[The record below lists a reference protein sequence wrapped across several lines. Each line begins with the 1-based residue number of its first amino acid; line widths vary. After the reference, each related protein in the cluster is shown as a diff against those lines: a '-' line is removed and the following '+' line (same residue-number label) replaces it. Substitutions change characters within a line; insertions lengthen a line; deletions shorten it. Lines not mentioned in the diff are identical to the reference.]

1 MSDSKTPDEAPP
13 ESPIA
18 TSMQRAKRLSRSRLS
33 PIWIVPLLAA
43 LIGAWMVWDNFSS
56 RGPLIHLNMNSAEG
70 IEAGK
75 TQIKTRNVDVGRV
88 EAVRLSDD
96 LSHTVVTA
104 RMDSDA
110 ERMLNEETRFW
121 VVKPRIGREGISGLN
136 TVLSGAYI
144 QLAPGSAES
153 FQDTFDVLEQP
164 PVAPPDAPGLR
175 INLVSQVG
183 NSLSAG
189 DPVTYQGYTVGRV
202 ESTEF
207 DPDDKEMRHRIF
219 IQAPYDTLV
228 SDTTR
233 FWSSSGIDLQLNSE
247 GVNVNLDSFE
257 TLISGGVTFGVP
269 EDISSGNPA
278 RQNATYTLYNNEEAA
293 REGTYDQYIEYVL
306 LVDDTVRGLSRGAP
320 VEYRG
325 VRLGTVVAVPWHF
338 TAPQPDT
345 LAEFAIPVLIR
356 IEPQRLESDA
366 DVNEEIDDHD
376 VHERFEQMFDEYGL
390 RATLKAGNLL
400 TGALFVDLSF
410 NDDVAPYE
418 PVQFDGKNVFPTIS
432 GGFAQIE
439 QKVSSLLDKLNG
451 LEVEPILNGLNET
464 LQTSQQ
470 TLDQVRDIAESINS
484 LVSDPATQSLPS
496 SVNDTLEELQRTLN
510 GFSSGSSSYRQLNDT
525 LEQLE
530 VLMRDLQPVAR
541 TLSEK
546 PNALIFNRE
555 VQTDPMPRAAQ

>member
-1 MSDSKTPDEAPP
+1 MPD
-13 ESPIA
+13 
-18 TSMQRAKRLSRSRLS
+18 SMQRAKRVSQSRLS

-56 RGPLIHLNMNSAEG
+56 RGPLISLNMDNAEG

-75 TQIKTRNVDVGRV
+75 TLIKTRNVQVGHV

-104 RMDSDA
+104 RMSNDA
-110 ERMLNEETRFW
+110 SRMLNADTRFW

-144 QLAPGSAES
+144 QLAPGKSDEA
-153 FQDTFDVLEQP
+153 QDSFDVLEQP

-189 DPVTYQGYTVGRV
+189 DPITYQGYTVGRV
-202 ESTEF
+202 ESTDF
-207 DPDDKEMRHRIF
+207 DPEKREMRHRIF
-219 IQAPYDTLV
+219 IQSPYDSLV
-228 SDTTR
+228 TDTTR
-233 FWSSSGIDLQLNSE
+233 FWSSSGIDVQLDSE

-269 EDISSGNPA
+269 EDVNRGNA
-278 RQNATYTLYNNEEAA
+278 AKQDATYTLYNNEESA

-325 VRLGTVVAVPWHF
+325 VRVGTVVSVPWHF
-338 TAPQPDT
+338 TAPQPDSLT
-345 LAEFAIPVLIR
+345 QFAIPVLIR
-356 IEPQRLESDA
+356 IEPQRLDSNQ
-366 DVNEEIDDHD
+366 DVNEDVDDQEVRD
-376 VHERFEQMFDEYGL
+376 RFETMFSEYGL

-400 TGALFVDLSF
+400 TGALFVDLNF
-410 NDDVAPYE
+410 DDDASAYE
-418 PVQFDGKNVFPTIS
+418 ALKFDGKPVFPTVS

-439 QKVSSLLDKLNG
+439 QKVSSLLDKLNN
-451 LEVEPILNGLNET
+451 LQVEPVLTRLDQT
-464 LQTSQQ
+464 MQTSQQ
-470 TLDQVRDIAESINS
+470 TLEQVRQIAESVNGI
-484 LVSDPATQSLPS
+484 VSDPATQQLPGS
-496 SVNDTLEELQRTLN
+496 INDTLKELQGTLD
-510 GFSSGSSSYRQLNDT
+510 GFSSGSSGYRQLNDT
-525 LEQLE
+525 LKQLE
-530 VLMRDLQPVAR
+530 VLMRDLQPVAK

-546 PNALIFNRE
+546 PNALIFDRE
-555 VQTDPMPRAAQ
+555 VKTDPVPRAPQ

>member
-1 MSDSKTPDEAPP
+1 MPD
-13 ESPIA
+13 
-18 TSMQRAKRLSRSRLS
+18 SMQRAKRVSQSRLS

-56 RGPLIHLNMNSAEG
+56 RGPLISLNMDNAEG

-75 TQIKTRNVDVGRV
+75 TLIKTRNVQVGHV

-104 RMDSDA
+104 RMSNDA
-110 ERMLNEETRFW
+110 ARMLNTETRFW

-144 QLAPGSAES
+144 QLAPGKSDEA
-153 FQDTFDVLEQP
+153 QDSFDVLEQP

-189 DPVTYQGYTVGRV
+189 DPITYQGYTVGRV
-202 ESTEF
+202 ESTDF
-207 DPDDKEMRHRIF
+207 DPEKREMRHRIF
-219 IQAPYDTLV
+219 IQSPYDSLV
-228 SDTTR
+228 TDTTR
-233 FWSSSGIDLQLNSE
+233 FWSSSGIDVQLDSE

-269 EDISSGNPA
+269 EDVNRGDA
-278 RQNATYTLYNNEEAA
+278 AKQDATYTLYNNEESA
-293 REGTYDQYIEYVL
+293 REGTYDQYIEYVM

-325 VRLGTVVAVPWHF
+325 VRVGTVVSVPWHF
-338 TAPQPDT
+338 TAPQPDSLT
-345 LAEFAIPVLIR
+345 QFAIPVLIR
-356 IEPQRLESDA
+356 IEPQRLDSNQ
-366 DVNEEIDDHD
+366 DVNEDVDDQEVRD
-376 VHERFEQMFDEYGL
+376 RFETMFSEYGL

-400 TGALFVDLSF
+400 TGALFVDLNF
-410 NDDVAPYE
+410 DDDASAYKALK
-418 PVQFDGKNVFPTIS
+418 FDGKPVFPTVS

-439 QKVSSLLDKLNG
+439 QKVSSLLDKLNN
-451 LEVEPILNGLNET
+451 LQVEPILTRLDQT
-464 LQTSQQ
+464 MQTSQQ
-470 TLDQVRDIAESINS
+470 TLEQVRQIAESVNGI
-484 LVSDPATQSLPS
+484 VSDPATQQLPGS
-496 SVNDTLEELQRTLN
+496 INDTLKELQGTLD
-510 GFSSGSSSYRQLNDT
+510 GFSSGSSGYRQLNDT
-525 LEQLE
+525 LKQLE
-530 VLMRDLQPVAR
+530 VLMRDLQPVAK

-546 PNALIFNRE
+546 PNALIFDRE
-555 VQTDPMPRAAQ
+555 VKTDPVPRAPQ

>member
-1 MSDSKTPDEAPP
+1 MPD
-13 ESPIA
+13 
-18 TSMQRAKRLSRSRLS
+18 SMQRAKRVSQSRLS

-56 RGPLIHLNMNSAEG
+56 RGPLISLNMDNAEG

-75 TQIKTRNVDVGRV
+75 TLIKTRNVQVGHV

-104 RMDSDA
+104 RMSNDA
-110 ERMLNEETRFW
+110 SRMLNADTRFW

-144 QLAPGSAES
+144 QLAPGKSDEA
-153 FQDTFDVLEQP
+153 QDSFDVLEQP

-189 DPVTYQGYTVGRV
+189 DPITYQGYTVGRV
-202 ESTEF
+202 ESTDF
-207 DPDDKEMRHRIF
+207 DPEKREMRHRIF
-219 IQAPYDTLV
+219 IQSPYDSLV
-228 SDTTR
+228 TDTTR
-233 FWSSSGIDLQLNSE
+233 FWSSSGIDVQLDSE

-269 EDISSGNPA
+269 EDVNRGDA
-278 RQNATYTLYNNEEAA
+278 AKQDATYTLYNNEESA

-325 VRLGTVVAVPWHF
+325 VRVGTVVSVPWHF
-338 TAPQPDT
+338 TAPQPDSLT
-345 LAEFAIPVLIR
+345 QFAIPVLIR
-356 IEPQRLESDA
+356 IEPQRLDSNQ
-366 DVNEEIDDHD
+366 DVNEDVDDQEVRD
-376 VHERFEQMFDEYGL
+376 RFETMFSEYGL

-400 TGALFVDLSF
+400 TGALFVDLNF
-410 NDDVAPYE
+410 DDDASAYKALK
-418 PVQFDGKNVFPTIS
+418 FDGKPVFPTVS

-439 QKVSSLLDKLNG
+439 QKVSSLLDKLNN
-451 LEVEPILNGLNET
+451 LQVEPILTRLDQT
-464 LQTSQQ
+464 MQTSQQ
-470 TLDQVRDIAESINS
+470 TLEQVRQIAESVNGI
-484 LVSDPATQSLPS
+484 VSDPATQQLPGS
-496 SVNDTLEELQRTLN
+496 INDTLKELQGTLD
-510 GFSSGSSSYRQLNDT
+510 GFSSGSSGYRQLNDT
-525 LEQLE
+525 LKQLE
-530 VLMRDLQPVAR
+530 VLMRDLQPVAK

-546 PNALIFNRE
+546 PNALIFDRE
-555 VQTDPMPRAAQ
+555 VKTDPVPRAPQ

>member
-1 MSDSKTPDEAPP
+1 MPD
-13 ESPIA
+13 
-18 TSMQRAKRLSRSRLS
+18 SMQRAKRVSQSRLS

-43 LIGAWMVWDNFSS
+43 LIGAWMVWDNISS
-56 RGPLIHLNMNSAEG
+56 RGPLITLNMENAEG

-75 TQIKTRNVDVGRV
+75 TLIKTRNVEVGHV

-104 RMDSDA
+104 RMSNDA
-110 ERMLNEETRFW
+110 ARMLNTETRFW

-144 QLAPGSAES
+144 QLAPGKSDEP
-153 FQDTFDVLEQP
+153 QDSFDVLEQP

-189 DPVTYQGYTVGRV
+189 DPITYQGYTVGRV
-202 ESTEF
+202 ESTDF
-207 DPDDKEMRHRIF
+207 DPEKREMRHRIF
-219 IQAPYDTLV
+219 IQAPYDSLV
-228 SDTTR
+228 TDTTR
-233 FWSSSGIDLQLNSE
+233 FWSSSGIDVQLDSE

-269 EDISSGNPA
+269 EDIARGNA
-278 RQNATYTLYNNEEAA
+278 AKQDATFTLYNNEESA

-325 VRLGTVVAVPWHF
+325 VRVGTVVSVPWHF

-345 LAEFAIPVLIR
+345 LTQFAIPVLIR
-356 IEPQRLESDA
+356 IEPQRLESSENI
-366 DVNEEIDDHD
+366 NEDIDDQEVRD
-376 VHERFEQMFDEYGL
+376 RFVTMFKEYGL

-400 TGALFVDLSF
+400 TGALFVDLNFSQ
-410 NDDVAPYE
+410 DAEPYKSME
-418 PVQFDGKNVFPTIS
+418 FDGKPVFPTVS

-439 QKVSSLLDKLNG
+439 QKISNLLDKLNG
-451 LEVEPILNGLNET
+451 LQVEPILDSLDQT
-464 LQTSQQ
+464 MQTSQQ
-470 TLDQVRDIAESINS
+470 TLEEVRQIAESVNAI
-484 LVSDPATQSLPS
+484 VSDPATQQLPGSL
-496 SVNDTLEELQRTLN
+496 NDTLQELQNTLN
-510 GFSSGSSSYRQLNDT
+510 GFSSGSSGYRQLNDT
-525 LEQLE
+525 LKQLE
-530 VLMRDLQPVAR
+530 ILMRDLQPVAK
-541 TLSEK
+541 TLREQ
-546 PNALIFNRE
+546 PNALIFDRE
-555 VQTDPMPRAAQ
+555 VQTDPVPRAPQ

>member
-1 MSDSKTPDEAPP
+1 MPD
-13 ESPIA
+13 
-18 TSMQRAKRLSRSRLS
+18 SMQRAKRVSQSRLS

-43 LIGAWMVWDNFSS
+43 LIGAWMVWDNISS
-56 RGPLIHLNMNSAEG
+56 RGPLITLNMENAEG

-75 TQIKTRNVDVGRV
+75 TLIKTRNVEVGHV

-104 RMDSDA
+104 RMSNDA
-110 ERMLNEETRFW
+110 ARMLNTETRFW

-144 QLAPGSAES
+144 QLAPGKSDEP
-153 FQDTFDVLEQP
+153 QDSFDVLEQP

-202 ESTEF
+202 ESTDF
-207 DPDDKEMRHRIF
+207 DPEKREMRHRIF
-219 IQAPYDTLV
+219 IQAPYDSLV
-228 SDTTR
+228 TDTTR
-233 FWSSSGIDLQLNSE
+233 FWSSSGIDVQLDSE

-269 EDISSGNPA
+269 EDVARGNA
-278 RQNATYTLYNNEEAA
+278 AKQDATYTLYNNEESA
-293 REGTYDQYIEYVL
+293 REGTYDQYIEYAL

-325 VRLGTVVAVPWHF
+325 VRVGTVVSVPWHF

-345 LAEFAIPVLIR
+345 LTQFAIPVLIR
-356 IEPQRLESDA
+356 IEPQRLESNE
-366 DVNEEIDDHD
+366 DVNDDIDDQE
-376 VHERFEQMFDEYGL
+376 VRERFETMFKKYGL

-400 TGALFVDLSF
+400 TGALFVDLNFSQ
-410 NDDVAPYE
+410 DAEPYKSMT
-418 PVQFDGKNVFPTIS
+418 FDGKPVFPTVS

-439 QKVSSLLDKLNG
+439 QKISNLLDKLNG
-451 LEVEPILNGLNET
+451 LQVEPILDSLDQT
-464 LQTSQQ
+464 MQTSQQ
-470 TLDQVRDIAESINS
+470 TLEEVRQIAESVNAI
-484 LVSDPATQSLPS
+484 VSDPATQQLPGSL
-496 SVNDTLEELQRTLN
+496 NDTLQELQNTLN
-510 GFSSGSSSYRQLNDT
+510 GFSSGSSGYRQLNDT
-525 LEQLE
+525 LKQLE
-530 VLMRDLQPVAR
+530 ILMRDLQPVAK
-541 TLSEK
+541 TLREQ
-546 PNALIFNRE
+546 PNALIFDRE
-555 VQTDPMPRAAQ
+555 VQTDPVPRAPQ

>member
-1 MSDSKTPDEAPP
+1 MP
-13 ESPIA
+13 E
-18 TSMQRAKRLSRSRLS
+18 SMQRAKRLSQSRLS

-43 LIGAWMVWDNFSS
+43 LIGAWMVWDNITS
-56 RGPLIHLNMNSAEG
+56 RGPLITLNMQNAEG

-75 TQIKTRNVDVGRV
+75 TLIKTRNVEVGHV

-104 RMDSDA
+104 RMSRDA
-110 ERMLNEETRFW
+110 ERMLNSDSRFW

-144 QLAPGSAES
+144 QLTPGKSDES
-153 FQDTFDVLEQP
+153 QDNFDVLDQP

-207 DPDDKEMRHRIF
+207 DPDKREMRHRLF
-219 IQAPYDTLV
+219 IQAPYDSLV
-228 SDTTR
+228 TDTTR
-233 FWSSSGIDLQLNSE
+233 FWSSSGIDIQLDSE

-269 EDISSGNPA
+269 EDVTQGSAAKQG
-278 RQNATYTLYNNEEAA
+278 ATYTLYNSEESA

-325 VRLGTVVAVPWHF
+325 VRIGTVESVPWHF
-338 TAPQPDT
+338 TAPQPDSLT
-345 LAEFAIPVLIR
+345 QFAIPVLIR
-356 IEPQRLESDA
+356 IEPQRLESGD
-366 DVNEEIDDHD
+366 DVTGDIDDQAVKD
-376 VHERFEQMFDEYGL
+376 RFEKMFKNYGL

-400 TGALFVDLSF
+400 TGALFVDVNF
-410 NDDVAPYE
+410 NDDADPYK
-418 PVQFDGKNVFPTIS
+418 PLTFDGKPVFPTMS

-439 QKVSSLLDKLNG
+439 QKVSNLLDKLNN
-451 LEVEPILNGLNET
+451 LQVEPILERLDQT
-464 LQTSQQ
+464 MQTSQQ
-470 TLDQVRDIAESINS
+470 TLEQVRQIAQSVNAI
-484 LVSDPATQSLPS
+484 VSDPATQQLPS
-496 SVNDTLEELQRTLN
+496 SLNDTLQELQGTLN
-510 GFSSGSSSYRQLNDT
+510 GFSSGSRGYQQLNDT
-525 LEQLE
+525 LKQLE
-530 VLMRDLQPVAR
+530 TLMRDLQPVAR
-541 TLSEK
+541 TLREQ
-546 PNALIFNRE
+546 PNALIFDRE
-555 VQTDPMPRAAQ
+555 VKTDPVPRAPQ

>member
-1 MSDSKTPDEAPP
+1 MPD
-13 ESPIA
+13 
-18 TSMQRAKRLSRSRLS
+18 SMQRAKRVSQSRLS

-56 RGPLIHLNMNSAEG
+56 RGPLITLNMKNAEG

-75 TQIKTRNVDVGRV
+75 TQIKTRNVQVGHV

-96 LSHTVVTA
+96 LSHTVITA
-104 RMDSDA
+104 RMSNDA
-110 ERMLNEETRFW
+110 ARMLNSDARFW

-144 QLAPGSAES
+144 QLAPGKSEES
-153 FQDTFDVLEQP
+153 QDSFDVLEQP

-189 DPVTYQGYTVGRV
+189 DPITYQGYTVGRV
-202 ESTEF
+202 ESTDF
-207 DPDDKEMRHRIF
+207 DPDKREMRHRLF
-219 IQAPYDTLV
+219 IQAPYDSLV
-228 SDTTR
+228 TDTTR
-233 FWSSSGIDLQLNSE
+233 FWSSSGIDVQLDSE

-269 EDISSGNPA
+269 EDITRGNPA
-278 RQNATYTLYNNEEAA
+278 KQDATYTLYNSEESA

-325 VRLGTVVAVPWHF
+325 VRVGTVVSVPWHF
-338 TAPQPDT
+338 TAPQPDSLT
-345 LAEFAIPVLIR
+345 QFAIPVLVR
-356 IEPQRLESDA
+356 IEPQRLES
-366 DVNEEIDDHD
+366 NEDINTDIDDQE
-376 VHERFEQMFDEYGL
+376 VRNRFETMFKEYGL

-400 TGALFVDLSF
+400 TGALFVDLNFS
-410 NDDVAPYE
+410 DDAPPYE
-418 PVQFDGKNVFPTIS
+418 AMTFDGKPVFPTIS

-439 QKVSSLLDKLNG
+439 QKVSNLLDKLNE
-451 LEVEPILNGLNET
+451 LQVEPILDRLDET
-464 LQTSQQ
+464 MQTSQQ
-470 TLDQVRDIAESINS
+470 TLEQVRQIAESVNS
-484 LVSDPATQSLPS
+484 IVSDPATQQLPGNL
-496 SVNDTLEELQRTLN
+496 NDTLQELQNTLN
-510 GFSSGSSSYRQLNDT
+510 GFSAGSSGYRQLNDT
-525 LEQLE
+525 LKQLE
-530 VLMRDLQPVAR
+530 MLTRDLQPVAK

-546 PNALIFNRE
+546 PNALIFDRE
-555 VQTDPMPRAAQ
+555 VKTDPVPRAPQ